1 MRFKQFERVKVIPQ
15 KRKKNYKLCELA
27 EEIGRQVNTYQ
38 SILVV
43 LNTKDAV
50 SSVYNKLNEIV
61 EESVH
66 VEYLTTNLCAEHRSE
81 KIKMIKLGLEDREHG
96 GKWIVVSTNL
106 IEAGVDISFECVYRS
121 MAGLDSVAQTAGR
134 CNRNGER
141 EMGDVFVVN
150 VEDENKGR
158 MEELLDAINATQY
171 VLTEC
176 DSSSSI
182 LSPQYM
188 NCLLYTSPSPRD
200 A

>member
-1 MRFKQFERVKVIPQ
+1 
-15 KRKKNYKLCELA
+15 
-27 EEIGRQVNTYQ
+27 
-38 SILVV
+38 
-43 LNTKDAV
+43 
-50 SSVYNKLNEIV
+50 
-61 EESVH
+61 
-66 VEYLTTNLCAEHRSE
+66 
-81 KIKMIKLGLEDREHG
+81 
-96 GKWIVVSTNL
+96 
-106 IEAGVDISFECVYRS
+106 

-188 NCLLYTSPSPRD
+188 KTFYKQYFFMEEYKMAFPIEEYDTNIFKILSMGFKRKGENEVCIHKTSI
-200 A
+200 

>member
-1 MRFKQFERVKVIPQ
+1 M
-15 KRKKNYKLCELA
+15 
-27 EEIGRQVNTYQ
+27 
-38 SILVV
+38 
-43 LNTKDAV
+43 
-50 SSVYNKLNEIV
+50 
-61 EESVH
+61 
-66 VEYLTTNLCAEHRSE
+66 
-81 KIKMIKLGLEDREHG
+81 
-96 GKWIVVSTNL
+96 

-141 EMGDVFVVN
+141 ERGDVFIVN

-188 NCLLYTSPSPRD
+188 KTFYKQYFFMEEYKMSFPIEEYDTNIFKIISM
-200 A
+200 